1 MGCHNTSYMPMVSS
15 LQRMTSDVLR
25 VGNGFMFY
33 CFYWTMVIHFPHY
46 FSCPFKIFVLVQSPD
61 TLSMMSNMRVCM
73 GYRHSGM
80 HARFA
85 SVRQHEPYAWT
96 NVPFAVCHMMVMGSV
111 SSQDRELQTPPM
123 DNPSKSL
130 LPPPPKKKE
139 ETTTKKQA
147 TPKTFQVFILYTLH
161 SYLVHIS
168 K

>member
-1 MGCHNTSYMPMVSS
+1 MCLHTAVVEQQPYSVRKDELIIGTPELHFSVSPFSRQLSTASKNSLPVMISQPESFILRMLLYINVHEKSEFKWDVTIHHMPMVSS
-15 LQRMTSDVLR
+15 LQRMTFDVLR

-85 SVRQHEPYAWT
+85 SVRQHEPYA
-96 NVPFAVCHMMVMGSV
+96 
-111 SSQDRELQTPPM
+111 
-123 DNPSKSL
+123 
-130 LPPPPKKKE
+130 
-139 ETTTKKQA
+139 
-147 TPKTFQVFILYTLH
+147 
-161 SYLVHIS
+161 
-168 K
+168 